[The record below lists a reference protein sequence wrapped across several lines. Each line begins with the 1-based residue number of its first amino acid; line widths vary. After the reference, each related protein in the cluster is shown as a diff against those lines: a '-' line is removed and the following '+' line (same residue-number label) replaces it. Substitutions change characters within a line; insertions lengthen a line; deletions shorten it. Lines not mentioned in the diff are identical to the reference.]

1 MYVICKR
8 ITIFNGINVDFC
20 LVLWFASR
28 AHVHVD
34 GSQDVISYTQKD
46 FITTLFSP
54 LSPLEVANFTVF
66 LNMFLWNE
74 AQVAKTKLSNS
85 IRKLTSVKLFS
96 SKSICV

>member
-34 GSQDVISYTQKD
+34 WSQDVISYTQKD

-54 LSPLEVANFTVF
+54 LSHLEVANFESCEFDIIFGYV
-66 LNMFLWNE
+66 
-74 AQVAKTKLSNS
+74 S
-85 IRKLTSVKLFS
+85 
-96 SKSICV
+96 